1 MITINT
7 IDYLN
12 NLNLELFELEKYVN
26 NFNNIHNNLKK
37 DLFYVH
43 HSIYYYYFQDNNYL
57 RTRFLDSI
65 QGLDLLTAKQLQFNI
80 NQKLSIPN
88 TKIINQIDAYQF
100 DLDLKKQKI
109 YEIKNILDIRS

>member
-12 NLNLELFELEKYVN
+12 NLNLELFELEKYVE
-26 NFNNIHNNLKK
+26 NFNNTHDNLKE
-37 DLFYVH
+37 DLFYVN

-57 RTRFLDSI
+57 RTRFLNSI
-65 QGLDLLTAKQLQFNI
+65 NALDLLSAKQLQFNI

-88 TKIINQIDAYQF
+88 TKIINQIQAYQF
-100 DLDLKKQKI
+100 DLELKKQKI
-109 YEIKNILDIRS
+109 YEIKNILEIRS